1 MIDLLIKRQQRNP
14 ELDLDATALRNEAA
28 TIFMAGHETT
38 ATTLT
43 WAFYC
48 LANAPWIEARILE
61 ELDRVCPGRTPTIA
75 DVDRLEWCRAAI
87 LETLRLYPPVPLL
100 PRQAREADDIGGI
113 SIKEGDLVMIA
124 PWLMHRATDLWE
136 ESTRFKPERF
146 LGDAARV
153 NPFVFFP
160 FAVGPRICPGM
171 NFGQSEAVLC
181 LAILVQKFCVRPQA
195 GYVAKPVCRLTLR
208 PEAGSL

>member
-1 MIDLLIKRQQRNP
+1 
-14 ELDLDATALRNEAA
+14 
-28 TIFMAGHETT
+28 MAGHETT

-48 LANAPWIEARILE
+48 LANAPWAEAGILE
-61 ELDRVCPGRTPTIA
+61 ELDRVCPGRSPTIE
-75 DVDRLEWCRAAI
+75 DVDQLDWCRAVV

-100 PRQAREADDIGGI
+100 PRQAREADMIGDIPV
-113 SIKEGDLVMIA
+113 KKGDLVMIA
-124 PWLMHRATDLWE
+124 PWLMHRATDLWDKP
-136 ESTRFKPERF
+136 THFMPERF
-146 LGDAARV
+146 ADGVKA

-181 LAILVQKFCVRPQA
+181 LAILVQKFKVRPRA
-195 GYVAKPVCRLTLR
+195 GYVAEPVCRLTLR
-208 PEAGSL
+208 PDGGLPVTAELRQKAAA